1 MSGFLLYT
9 PFFLVNYLINNK
21 INMRFKKSLDLLLLE
36 ASESGEHT
44 FKRTFG
50 PGSLVA
56 LGVGAIIGAGLFV
69 QTARAAAENAG
80 PAITFGFILAA
91 IACALAGLCYAEFS
105 SMIPIAGSAY
115 TYTYA
120 TMGEVMAWV
129 VGWNLVLEYAIAAAT
144 VAVAWSEYLNKLLFE
159 AFGAKI
165 PYQLCHSPFQTSMD
179 GVQGIINIPAF
190 VIIAILSF
198 VLIRGTKES
207 ITLNNIMV
215 VLKVAIVVAFIVIG
229 WKYINP
235 DNYTPYIP
243 ENIGEIG
250 LMSGR
255 VGFWDFV
262 TSTDFGKFGLSGII
276 CSAGIVFFGFIGF
289 DAISTVAQE
298 CKNPSRD
305 MPIGILVSL
314 AICTVLYVLFGHVL
328 TGVANYKEFA
338 TTGKEA
344 SVPYV
349 IGTYMHGYEW
359 LSPFITV
366 AILAGFTSVI
376 LATLLGISRV
386 FYTMSHDGLM
396 PKIFSVLHPKLRT
409 PYKSNLIFLVF
420 AGSFA
425 AFVPGSVVGDL
436 TSMGTL
442 FVFTLVCLG
451 VLILRKTD
459 PDRHRPFKTPFM
471 PFVPILGIIVCVAMM
486 CGLNWLGLIIWMA
499 IGAVI
504 YLTYGVKNS
513 VMRKAQNQNNSTPI
527 QKEI

>member
-1 MSGFLLYT
+1 M
-9 PFFLVNYLINNK
+9 K
-21 INMRFKKSLDLLLLE
+21 FKKSLDLLLLE

-44 FKRTFG
+44 LKRTFG
-50 PGSLVA
+50 PGSLIA

-80 PAITFGFILAA
+80 PSITFGFILAA
-91 IACALAGLCYAEFS
+91 IGCALAGLCYAEFA

-120 TMGEVMAWV
+120 TMGEVMAWI
-129 VGWNLVLEYAIAAAT
+129 VGWNLVLEYALAAAT

-159 AFGAKI
+159 ALGTKI
-165 PYQLCHSPFQTSMD
+165 PYEFCHSPFQTSTD

-190 VIIAILSF
+190 IIITVLSF
-198 VLIRGTKES
+198 VLIRGTKGS
-207 ITLNNIMV
+207 IILNNIMV
-215 VLKVAIVVAFIVIG
+215 VLKIAIVVGFIVIG
-229 WKYINP
+229 WGYINP
-235 DNYTPYIP
+235 ANYTPYVP
-243 ENIGEIG
+243 ENVAETSLIHGER
-250 LMSGR
+250 S
-255 VGFWDFV
+255 FWDFI
-262 TSTDFGKFGLSGII
+262 SSADFGKFGLSGII
-276 CSAGIVFFGFIGF
+276 SSAAVLFFGFIGF

-298 CKNPSRD
+298 CKNPKRD
-305 MPIGILVSL
+305 LPIGILVSL

-338 TTGKEA
+338 ATGKEA
-344 SVPYV
+344 SVAYA
-349 IGTYMHGYEW
+349 IGTYMHGYQW
-359 LSPFITV
+359 LTPFITV

-386 FYTMSHDGLM
+386 FYTMSHDGLV
-396 PKIFSVLHPKLRT
+396 PKIFSVLHPKFRT

-420 AGSFA
+420 AGLFA
-425 AFVPGSVVGDL
+425 AFVPGHVVGDM

-459 PDRHRPFKTPFM
+459 PDRHRPFKTPLM
-471 PFVPILGIIVCVAMM
+471 PFVPILGVMVCVSMM
-486 CGLNWLGLIIWMA
+486 FALNWVGLIIWMV
-499 IGAVI
+499 IGSAI

-513 VMRKAQNQNNSTPI
+513 VMRKAQQ
-527 QKEI
+527 QK

>member
-1 MSGFLLYT
+1 
-9 PFFLVNYLINNK
+9 
-21 INMRFKKSLDLLLLE
+21 MRFKKSLDLLLVE
-36 ASESGEHT
+36 ASESGEHSL
-44 FKRTFG
+44 KRTFG
-50 PGSLVA
+50 PGSLIA

-80 PAITFGFILAA
+80 TAVTFGFILAA
-91 IACALAGLCYAEFS
+91 IGCALAGLCYAEFA

-129 VGWNLVLEYAIAAAT
+129 VGWNLVLEYALAAAT

-159 AFGAKI
+159 SFGTKI
-165 PYQLCHSPFQTSMD
+165 PYEFCHSPFQTSID
-179 GVQGIINIPAF
+179 GVQGIINTPAF
-190 VIIAILSF
+190 IIIAVLSM
-198 VLIRGTKES
+198 VLIRGTRGS
-207 ITLNNIMV
+207 IILNNIMV
-215 VLKVAIVVAFIVIG
+215 VLKIAIVVALIVIG
-229 WKYINP
+229 WGYINP
-235 DNYTPYIP
+235 ENYTPYVP
-243 ENIGEIG
+243 ENIGEIK
-250 LMSGR
+250 LMQGESS
-255 VGFWDFV
+255 FWEFII
-262 TSTDFGKFGLSGII
+262 SPDFGKFGLSGII
-276 CSAGIVFFGFIGF
+276 SSAAVLFFGFIGF

-314 AICTVLYVLFGHVL
+314 AICTILYVLFGHVL

-344 SVPYV
+344 SVAYV
-349 IGTYMHGYEW
+349 IETYMHGYQW

-386 FYTMSHDGLM
+386 FYTMSHDGLV
-396 PKIFSVLHPKLRT
+396 PKIFSVLHPKFRT

-425 AFVPGSVVGDL
+425 AFVPGNVVGDL
-436 TSMGTL
+436 TSLGTL

-459 PDRHRPFKTPFM
+459 PDRHRPFKTPLM
-471 PFVPILGIIVCVAMM
+471 PFVPILGILVCVSMM
-486 CGLNWLGLIIWMA
+486 FALNWVGLIVWTA
-499 IGAVI
+499 IGFVI
-504 YLTYGVKNS
+504 YLRYGVKNS
-513 VMRKAQNQNNSTPI
+513 VMRKAQR
-527 QKEI
+527 QK